1 MTLLSQIA
9 LIVMLILLGPAAYAQ
24 TVTGNRLI
32 TLCQQR
38 AINHVPD
45 EGAEYQPGVDVDGNA
60 LAPADIGT
68 TLDTGLY
75 PLRIPLE
82 MDILER
88 FNLDLPEGIIAD
100 ANVADIMVYEDGRMT
115 YNGQDISSQLEALCV
130 ENEIIVSPETQQ
142 ARPEIETT
150 APPPK
155 PTTTT
160 SDGQVEIEPLAPP
173 REDEII
179 KGEYH

>member
-9 LIVMLILLGPAAYAQ
+9 IIGMLIILSPAAHAQ
-24 TVTGNRLI
+24 TVTENRLI

-38 AINHVPD
+38 LVDHVPD
-45 EGAEYQPGVDVDGNA
+45 ANAEYQPGVDVDGNA
-60 LAPADIGT
+60 VAPADIGT
-68 TLDTGLY
+68 TLDTGIY

-100 ANVADIMVYEDGRMT
+100 ANVADIMVHEDGRMT
-115 YNGQDISSQLEALCV
+115 YNGQDISAQLEALCV

-142 ARPEIETT
+142 VRPEIET

-155 PTTTT
+155 PSTTT
-160 SDGQVEIEPLAPP
+160 SDGQIEIEPLAPSQ
-173 REDEII
+173 EDEII